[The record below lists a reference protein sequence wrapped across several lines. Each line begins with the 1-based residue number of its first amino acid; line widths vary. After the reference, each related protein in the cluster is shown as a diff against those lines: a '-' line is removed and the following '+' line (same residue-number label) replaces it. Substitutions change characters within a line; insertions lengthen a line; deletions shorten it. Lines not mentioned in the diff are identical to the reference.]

1 MLLIWFSDAGS
12 QGQSLD
18 SHDHVTGSMYI
29 SNTYGSED
37 YVTDSIGASTLHCRF
52 YQSPMVSTG
61 IQGAGVPLRGDC
73 AHCGFTTTLWPAL
86 ANTGLGESIFS
97 EFEPNWGVP
106 SLSGNFTTIEEGMTQ
121 WQVVLFHRPDTTCT

>member
-18 SHDHVTGSMYI
+18 SNDHVTGSMYI

-37 YVTDSIGASTLHCRF
+37 YVTTSIGASTLHCGFCR
-52 YQSPMVSTG
+52 SPMVSTG

-73 AHCGFTTTLWPAL
+73 AHCGFTTTLCPTL

-97 EFEPNWGVP
+97 EFEPNWGVS
-106 SLSGNFTTIEEGMTQ
+106 SLSDNFITTEGMAQ
-121 WQVVLFHRPDTTCT
+121 W